1 MFFTYILKSEKDYKY
16 YFGSTD
22 NIEKRLSEH
31 NNGKV
36 ASTKNRRPF
45 KLHYSEVFNTRKE
58 AIRKELFFK
67 KRSGYKWLR
76 ERNII

>member
-22 NIEKRLSEH
+22 NIERRLSEH

-36 ASTKNRRPF
+36 ASMKNRRPF
-45 KLHYSEVFNTRKE
+45 KLHYSETFNTRKE

-67 KRSGYKWLR
+67 KRLGYKWLK
-76 ERNII
+76 ERDII